1 MLLTFETRSA
11 KQTGQHTTERK
22 TTTTATTK
30 VEKDASKHLLIP
42 SRFLLLGSSAHE
54 RFSNLQTE
62 KSDLLGNQKRR
73 FDVAVS
79 SSRTPPSLTK
89 SEQR

>member
-54 RFSNLQTE
+54 RFSKGSPKIPILSINPVE
-62 KSDLLGNQKRR
+62 RI
-73 FDVAVS
+73 
-79 SSRTPPSLTK
+79 
-89 SEQR
+89 